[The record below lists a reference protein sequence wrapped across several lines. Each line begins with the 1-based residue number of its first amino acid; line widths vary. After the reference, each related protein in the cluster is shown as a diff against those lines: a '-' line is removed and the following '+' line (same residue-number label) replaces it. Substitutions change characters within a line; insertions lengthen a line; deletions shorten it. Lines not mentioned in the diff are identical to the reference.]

1 MGSTTWWDCH
11 ESYCEDN
18 MWWVSRES
26 RSLQHQ
32 SRSSYRQTWR
42 VLRTGFSRDIEI
54 TMYSERSIRRILEG
68 DTRRLKDVL
77 YIVKKARTK
86 LKKLDQTMKICL
98 GMLESHY
105 TELLNLRRW
114 LKELLKHRD
123 IPRSVI
129 LFLMTTIKNLV
140 KIGQKMS
147 STRGSRRRT
156 MKILLNAFADREDK
170 HI

>member
-11 ESYCEDN
+11 ESYSEDN

-32 SRSSYRQTWR
+32 SRSSYRRIWR

-86 LKKLDQTMKICL
+86 LKKLDHTLKIFL
-98 GMLESHY
+98 EMLKSYY

-114 LKELLKHRD
+114 LKELLKHQD
-123 IPRSVI
+123 IPSSVI
-129 LFLMTTIKNLV
+129 LFLKTTRQNVERWRGEYYCGRFNFLPP
-140 KIGQKMS
+140 S
-147 STRGSRRRT
+147 SYWLN
-156 MKILLNAFADREDK
+156 ILPHKK
-170 HI
+170 HSHY

>member
-1 MGSTTWWDCH
+1 
-11 ESYCEDN
+11 
-18 MWWVSRES
+18 
-26 RSLQHQ
+26 
-32 SRSSYRQTWR
+32 
-42 VLRTGFSRDIEI
+42 
-54 TMYSERSIRRILEG
+54 MYSERSIRRILEG

-86 LKKLDQTMKICL
+86 LKKLDHTMKICL
-98 GMLESHY
+98 EMLKSHY

-114 LKELLKHRD
+114 LKELLKHQD
-123 IPRSVI
+123 IPSSVI
-129 LFLMTTIKNLV
+129 LFLKTTMQNVV

-156 MKILLNAFADREDK
+156 MKMLLNAFADREDK

>member
-11 ESYCEDN
+11 DSYCEDY

-42 VLRTGFSRDIEI
+42 VLRTRFSRDIEI

-77 YIVKKARTK
+77 YIVKRARTE
-86 LKKLDQTMKICL
+86 LKRMDDTIKICL
-98 GMLESHY
+98 NTLMSY
-105 TELLNLRRW
+105 YNELLQLRRW
-114 LKELLKHRD
+114 LKELWKHQD
-123 IPRSVI
+123 IPRVVI
-129 LFLMTTIKNLV
+129 LFLKTTIQNIV
-140 KIGQKMS
+140 KIGQKIS

-156 MKILLNAFADREDK
+156 MKMLLHAFADREEN

>member
-1 MGSTTWWDCH
+1 
-11 ESYCEDN
+11 
-18 MWWVSRES
+18 
-26 RSLQHQ
+26 
-32 SRSSYRQTWR
+32 
-42 VLRTGFSRDIEI
+42 
-54 TMYSERSIRRILEG
+54 
-68 DTRRLKDVL
+68 
-77 YIVKKARTK
+77 
-86 LKKLDQTMKICL
+86 MKICL

-123 IPRSVI
+123 ILRSVI
-129 LFLMTTIKNLV
+129 LFLKTTIKNLV

-156 MKILLNAFADREDK
+156 MKMLINAFADREDK